1 MRRLTARTTNPL
13 FSTNYLQLANKSDS
27 LKSNSLNVVSPL
39 PEYVADITSSARYDL
54 LQDSPPDLTRG
65 PLSCSIRPPND
76 SDGVIMERKCSGKLP
91 DEIFL
96 KNKRKLESEATG
108 FL

>member
-1 MRRLTARTTNPL
+1 MHILTARTTNPL
-13 FSTNYLQLANKSDS
+13 FSTSYLQLASKSDS

-54 LQDSPPDLTRG
+54 LQDSPPDLTSG
-65 PLSCSIRPPND
+65 PLSCTIRSPNACE
-76 SDGVIMERKCSGKLP
+76 GVNMEQQSGSKFN
-91 DEIFL
+91 DEAYL
-96 KNKRKLESEATG
+96 KKKRKLETEATG